1 MIFLYRTCT
10 AKVNNSEETSSLDGQ
25 FSDLVEETQTLSSS
39 PVPKVEATV
48 LQFATL
54 SFLDDVRAFIKCTA
68 T

>member
-1 MIFLYRTCT
+1 M
-10 AKVNNSEETSSLDGQ
+10 KVNNAEETNSPLDGQ
-25 FSDLVEETQTLSSS
+25 FSDLKKETQTLSSS

-54 SFLDDVRAFIKCTA
+54 YFLDVFHAFINGTA